1 MFRDMAGHGPLW
13 APTQDGSRH
22 TSTMGEL
29 TGTGHALRRDC
40 ARLHATLLVVDP
52 LAAAY
57 ACNEN
62 DRGLVRAFM
71 SDWDGWTRRI
81 GCTVLLVAHPSKASP
96 EYSGSTDWH
105 AAARAVW
112 TLGKEEAASGPET
125 KLACLKT
132 NYSRPPDPLRLHNW
146 EWWTA
151 HPWEAPQRR
160 PKTDNESLVG
170 QPARSIDVMTTE
182 LEILVWCARCVW
194 RDHHG
199 DAPCRI
205 VSRIAEL
212 GLPLVRAGP
221 DAASRPGREALGPNR
236 KPGTL

>member
-71 SDWDGWTRRI
+71 SDWDGWARRI

-160 PKTDNESLVG
+160 PKRTTKASWDNPPG
-170 QPARSIDVMTTE
+170 
-182 LEILVWCARCVW
+182 
-194 RDHHG
+194 
-199 DAPCRI
+199 
-205 VSRIAEL
+205 
-212 GLPLVRAGP
+212 
-221 DAASRPGREALGPNR
+221 AS
-236 KPGTL
+236 TS